1 MKIEG
6 KTPNVESVAAQQQTD
21 RVTASRTKQV
31 SGGVS
36 GQGTDRVQVS
46 EHAALAAS
54 ARRLADET
62 PDIRQDLVDR
72 MRAKLAAGDV
82 GSDAG
87 RLADRLID
95 HLLES

>member
-6 KTPNVESVAAQQQTD
+6 NNPHVESVAAQQTD
-21 RVTASRTKQV
+21 RVTAGRIKQM
-31 SGGVS
+31 SGGATS
-36 GQGTDRVQVS
+36 QGTDRVQVS

-54 ARRLADET
+54 AMRLADEA
-62 PDIRQDLVDR
+62 PDIRQDLVER